1 MRPVIICVD
10 DEKLILDSLKGQLQ
24 HKFNSECNL
33 EIAESAEEALE
44 LLDELMEE
52 EIEVPLVI
60 SDQIMPG
67 MKGDELLVR
76 INQISPRTNKIL
88 LTGQASAEAVG
99 NALNNAKLYRYIS
112 KPWEEAD
119 LVLTAREA
127 IKSFYKDKTITEQNE
142 ALKESVQEL
151 KKAKDELEVYNTKL
165 ESLVEERTRQV
176 VDQKEEIEKKNDS
189 ILASINYANR
199 IQKAM
204 LPQDCSLTNFFP
216 NAFIYFKPRD
226 IVSGDFY
233 WFGEVDGLFVIAAVD
248 CTGHG
253 VPGAILS
260 MVGMREFNHIVLEKG
275 ILKPHLI
282 LEGLHKS
289 IRTMLKQEE
298 GDNRDGMDAAVCTID
313 PQNKCVYFAGAKNG
327 LVYITNIGNQKELH
341 YVRGD
346 SKSIGGAQQE
356 QIRKFKF
363 HEIDLVGATNF
374 YLFSDGFQ
382 DQFGGPSN
390 RKFGRR
396 NFHRLLKEIS
406 HKPLNE
412 QQEQIRN
419 SQATWQEKQKQIDDI
434 LVMGFL
440 IE

>member
-24 HKFNSECNL
+24 HKFNSQCNL

-44 LLDELMEE
+44 LLDELIEE
-52 EIEVPLVI
+52 EVEVPLVI

-76 INQISPRTNKIL
+76 INEISPRTNKIL

-99 NALNNAKLYRYIS
+99 NALNKAKLYRYIS

-119 LVLTAREA
+119 LVLTAKEA

-142 ALKESVQEL
+142 ALKKSVKEL
-151 KKAKDELEVYNTKL
+151 EKARDELEVYNTKL
-165 ESLVEERTRQV
+165 ETLVEDRTRQV
-176 VDQKEEIEKKNDS
+176 VDQKEEIEKKNNA

-199 IQKAM
+199 IQNAM
-204 LPQDCSLTNFFP
+204 LPESTLLTEFFD

-233 WFGEVDGLFVIAAVD
+233 WFNRIDDLFVIAAVD

-260 MVGMREFNHIVLEKG
+260 MVGMREFTHLVLENHLVKPHF
-275 ILKPHLI
+275 ILKHLH
-282 LEGLHKS
+282 ES
-289 IRTMLKQEE
+289 IRIMLKQKE
-298 GDNRDGMDAAVCTID
+298 GNNRDGMDAAICTID
-313 PQNKCVYFAGAKNG
+313 PNNKRLYFSGAKNG
-327 LVYITNIGNQKELH
+327 LVYITKNGDEKELN
-341 YVRGD
+341 YIKGD

-356 QIRKFKF
+356 KTREFNL
-363 HEIDLVGATNF
+363 HEINLTQPTNF

-382 DQFGGPSN
+382 DQFGGPMSK
-390 RKFGRR
+390 KFGRR
-396 NFHRLLKEIS
+396 NFHNLLIDIS
-406 HKPLNE
+406 HKTLNE
-412 QQEQIRN
+412 QRQEIQKK
-419 SQATWQEKQKQIDDI
+419 QEEWQQDQKQIDDI

-440 IE
+440 IN